1 MKKIKKEIQMLSCPV
16 NLKDYRA
23 MYILLAND
31 LCNAG
36 VPSHHLGYLEILYNQ
51 ANLNKDK

>member
-1 MKKIKKEIQMLSCPV
+1 MKKIKKEIKMLDCPV

-23 MYILLAND
+23 MYIILAND

-36 VPSHHLGYLEILYNQ
+36 IPSHHLGYLEILYNK
-51 ANLNKDK
+51 AILNKDK